1 MKELETERLYLRRFR
16 LEDARQVFENYA
28 NDPEVTKYVTWPA
41 HKDISTTEEYLRYVV
56 DEYAKPETYRWAII
70 LKDTGELV
78 GAIDTVD
85 DFPDIKSCEIGY
97 VLGRK
102 WWHQHIMSEA
112 AFAVTRYLLD
122 EGYNRIEACH
132 DVLNVHSGDVMKKI
146 GMHFEGILRKRRVN
160 NRGIVD
166 IAMYSLLKDD
176 IRNDQEAPD
185 PVRDI

>member
-85 DFPDIKSCEIGY
+85 DFPDIKRFRNIY
-97 VLGRK
+97 FL
-102 WWHQHIMSEA
+102 
-112 AFAVTRYLLD
+112 
-122 EGYNRIEACH
+122 
-132 DVLNVHSGDVMKKI
+132 KI
-146 GMHFEGILRKRRVN
+146 RTI
-160 NRGIVD
+160 
-166 IAMYSLLKDD
+166 
-176 IRNDQEAPD
+176 
-185 PVRDI
+185 